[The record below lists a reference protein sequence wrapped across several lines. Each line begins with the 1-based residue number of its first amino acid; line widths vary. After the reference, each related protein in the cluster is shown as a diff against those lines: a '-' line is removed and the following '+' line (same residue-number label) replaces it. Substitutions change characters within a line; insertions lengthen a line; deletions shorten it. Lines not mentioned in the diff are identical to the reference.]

1 MKTCLPVLAVK
12 FGFSVVP
19 MKNEQVSNSVKA
31 ICKHKECPKMTQR
44 LNITKVRSS
53 IYIKV
58 IFQC

>member
-12 FGFSVVP
+12 FGFSVVS

-44 LNITKVRSS
+44 LNITK
-53 IYIKV
+53 
-58 IFQC
+58 F